1 MRNLSPAPVP
11 LAMPPGEP
19 NRLEKKR
26 RKSSRTAWVL
36 IAPFVLFY
44 VLFLVYPALQ
54 VVYLSLT
61 NSDIAGLGRLIGFA
75 NYQELISDQEFWA
88 AVWHTVFFVLLTV
101 VPNTVVGFFLALLVL
116 RLKRLRFPILSAF
129 FLPYVLPVSVVTNTA
144 LWILDAN
151 FGIVNNLLGTNT
163 AWFGDS
169 VLAMPCVAIVTIWWT
184 VGFNM
189 LLFVAGLQNIPSE
202 YYEAAALDGANRFQ
216 RFLFVTCPLIWPVTS
231 LVLVLQLILQFKIFD
246 QVYLLTNGGPSNST
260 TVVLLYMYREAF
272 NQNRG
277 GYASAVAMAL
287 VVIIVAVSVVQS
299 RVLGVKHRS

>member
-1 MRNLSPAPVP
+1 
-11 LAMPPGEP
+11 MPPAEP
-19 NRLEKKR
+19 KGLEKKR

-36 IAPFVLFY
+36 IAPFVIFY

-61 NSDIAGLGRLIGFA
+61 NSDIAGQGRLVGLA
-75 NYQELISDQEFWA
+75 NYQELISDQDFWA
-88 AVWHTVFFVLLTV
+88 AVAHTVYFVVLTV
-101 VPNTVVGFFLALLVL
+101 VPNTVVGFFLALLVT
-116 RLKRLRFPILSAF
+116 RLKRLRLPILSAF
-129 FLPYVLPVSVVTNTA
+129 FLPYVLPVSVVTTTA

-163 AWFGDS
+163 AWFGDAS
-169 VLAMPCVAIVTIWWT
+169 WAMPFVAMVTIWWT

-189 LLFVAGLQNIPSE
+189 LLFIAGLQNVPAE
-202 YYEAAALDGANRFQ
+202 YYEAAALDGANGFQ

-231 LVLVLQLILQFKIFD
+231 LVLILQLILQFKIFD
-246 QVYLLTNGGPSNST
+246 QVYLLTFGGPSNST

-272 NQNRG
+272 QQNRG

-287 VVIIVAVSVVQS
+287 VIIIVIVSVVQS
-299 RVLGVKHRS
+299 RLLRIKRVT

>member
-1 MRNLSPAPVP
+1 
-11 LAMPPGEP
+11 MPPGEP
-19 NRLEKKR
+19 NRPERKR
-26 RKSSRTAWVL
+26 IKSSRTAWVL

-75 NYQELISDQEFWA
+75 NYQELIFDQEFWA
-88 AVWHTVFFVLLTV
+88 AVWHTVYFVLLTV
-101 VPNTVVGFFLALLVL
+101 IPNTAVGFLLALLVL
-116 RLKRLRFPILSAF
+116 RLKRLRLPILSAF
-129 FLPYVLPVSVVTNTA
+129 FLPYILPVSVVTNTA

-169 VLAMPCVAIVTIWWT
+169 ILAMPCVAIVTIWWT

-189 LLFVAGLQNIPSE
+189 LLFVAGLQNIPNE

-216 RFLFVTCPLIWPVTS
+216 RFLFVTCPLIWPVAS

-287 VVIIVAVSVVQS
+287 VVIIVAVSVVQA
-299 RVLGVKHRS
+299 RVLRVKPRS

>member
-1 MRNLSPAPVP
+1 
-11 LAMPPGEP
+11 MPSAEP
-19 NRLEKKR
+19 NRPDKKR

-88 AVWHTVFFVLLTV
+88 AVWHTVYFVLLTV
-101 VPNTVVGFFLALLVL
+101 VPNTAVGFFLALLVL
-116 RLKRLRFPILSAF
+116 RLKRLRLPILSAF
-129 FLPYVLPVSVVTNTA
+129 FLPNVLPVSVVTNTA

-169 VLAMPCVAIVTIWWT
+169 ILAMPCVAIVTIWWT

>member
-1 MRNLSPAPVP
+1 
-11 LAMPPGEP
+11 MPPAEP
-19 NRLEKKR
+19 KGLEKKR

-36 IAPFVLFY
+36 IAPFVIFY

-61 NSDIAGLGRLIGFA
+61 NSDIAGQGGLVGLA
-75 NYQELISDQEFWA
+75 NYQELISDQDFWA
-88 AVWHTVFFVLLTV
+88 AVAHTVYFVVLTV
-101 VPNTVVGFFLALLVL
+101 VPNTAVGFFLALLVT
-116 RLKRLRFPILSAF
+116 RLKRLRLPILSAF
-129 FLPYVLPVSVVTNTA
+129 FLPYVLPVSVVTTTA

-163 AWFGDS
+163 AWFGDAS
-169 VLAMPCVAIVTIWWT
+169 WAMPFVAMVTIWWT

-189 LLFVAGLQNIPSE
+189 LLFIAGLQNVPAE
-202 YYEAAALDGANRFQ
+202 YYEAAALDGANGFQ

-231 LVLVLQLILQFKIFD
+231 LVLILQLILQFKIFD
-246 QVYLLTNGGPSNST
+246 QVYLLTFGGPSNST

-272 NQNRG
+272 QQNRG

-287 VVIIVAVSVVQS
+287 VIIIVIVSVVQS
-299 RVLGVKHRS
+299 RLLRIKRVT

>member
-1 MRNLSPAPVP
+1 
-11 LAMPPGEP
+11 MPPGEP

-169 VLAMPCVAIVTIWWT
+169 ILAMPCVAIVTIWWT

-299 RVLGVKHRS
+299 RVLRVKPS

>member
-1 MRNLSPAPVP
+1 M
-11 LAMPPGEP
+11 
-19 NRLEKKR
+19 
-26 RKSSRTAWVL
+26 L
-36 IAPFVLFY
+36 ITPFLLFY
-44 VLFLVYPALQ
+44 VLFLIYPALQ

-61 NSDIAGLGRLIGFA
+61 NSDIAGQGRLIGLA
-75 NYQELISDQEFWA
+75 NYRELVSDQDFWA
-88 AVWHTVFFVLLTV
+88 AVWHTVYFVLLTV
-101 VPNTVVGFFLALLVL
+101 VPNTAAGFFLALLVL
-116 RLKRLRFPILSAF
+116 RLKRLRLPVLSAF
-129 FLPYVLPVSVVTNTA
+129 FLPNVLPVSVVTNTA

-151 FGIVNNLLGTNT
+151 FGIINNLLGTNT

-169 VLAMPCVAIVTIWWT
+169 ILAMPCVAIVTIWWT

-216 RFLFVTCPLIWPVTS
+216 RFCFVTCPLIWPVTS

-260 TVVLLYMYREAF
+260 TVVLLYMYRQAF

-287 VVIIVAVSVVQS
+287 VVIILAVAVIQS
-299 RVLGVKHRS
+299 RVLRVKPSS

>member
-1 MRNLSPAPVP
+1 
-11 LAMPPGEP
+11 
-19 NRLEKKR
+19 
-26 RKSSRTAWVL
+26 VL

-88 AVWHTVFFVLLTV
+88 AVWRTVFFVLLTV

-169 VLAMPCVAIVTIWWT
+169 ILAMPCVAIVTIWWT

-299 RVLGVKHRS
+299 RVLRVKTGS

>member
-1 MRNLSPAPVP
+1 
-11 LAMPPGEP
+11 MPPGEP

>member
-1 MRNLSPAPVP
+1 MT
-11 LAMPPGEP
+11 PGEP
-19 NRLEKKR
+19 NRPEKKR
-26 RKSSRTAWVL
+26 SKSLRTAWLL
-36 IAPFVLFY
+36 IAPFLIFY
-44 VLFLVYPALQ
+44 VLFLIYPAIR
-54 VVYLSLT
+54 VVFLSLT
-61 NSDIAGLGRLIGFA
+61 NSDIAGQGRLIGLA
-75 NYQELISDQEFWA
+75 NYQELIFDQEFWA
-88 AVWHTVFFVLLTV
+88 AVWHTVYFVLLTV
-101 VPNTVVGFFLALLVL
+101 VPNTAIGFLLALLVL
-116 RLKRLRFPILSAF
+116 RLKRLRLPILSAF
-129 FLPYVLPVSVVTNTA
+129 FLPNVLPVSVVTNTA

-169 VLAMPCVAIVTIWWT
+169 ILAMPCVAIVTIWWT

-202 YYEAAALDGANRFQ
+202 YYEAAALDGANGFQ

-272 NQNRG
+272 SQNRG

-287 VVIIVAVSVVQS
+287 VVIIVAASLIQS
-299 RVLGVKHRS
+299 RVLRVKPSS

>member
-1 MRNLSPAPVP
+1 
-11 LAMPPGEP
+11 MPSAEP
-19 NRLEKKR
+19 NRPDKKR

-88 AVWHTVFFVLLTV
+88 AVWHTVYFVLLTV
-101 VPNTVVGFFLALLVL
+101 VPNTAVGFFLALLVL
-116 RLKRLRFPILSAF
+116 RLKRLRLPILSAF
-129 FLPYVLPVSVVTNTA
+129 FLPNVLPVSVVTNTA

-169 VLAMPCVAIVTIWWT
+169 ILAMPCVAIVTIWWT

-202 YYEAAALDGANRFQ
+202 YYEAAALGGANRFQ

-287 VVIIVAVSVVQS
+287 VVIIIAVSVVQS
-299 RVLGVKHRS
+299 RVLRVKPSS